1 MMRVK
6 MLTVVARFADKHPV
20 LMFSIALLI
29 TSIAAGLAS
38 QLKLVMHIKDLM
50 PESHPMVQEFNRI
63 TDDYSTASIIIV
75 AAKGDEQE
83 LKQFA
88 DEIAPKIRAL
98 TQYVKRVD
106 YKLERDFFLKHGL
119 LLEKAKD
126 LKNNKDLFSDLSPIS
141 WLRHLND
148 SFEKTYVHDQES
160 ISTKEKEN
168 NAVAFLDGI
177 KYWLKTLDRF
187 ATEGESRDPAIAEA
201 AVERFLIG
209 DPYFISQD
217 KDMLLLF
224 AQPTFTIMEIDKV
237 VDATNSID
245 ALIADISP
253 KYPSI
258 FAGTTGAVALNRD
271 EMNAVSSDMY
281 FTSLLALL
289 LIVALFVLSFRMWV
303 APILAGLTLII
314 GIVWTAGFATIATGG
329 LNLMTSMFSVIL
341 IGLGVDFSIHF
352 ISVYTEHRAEGYSV
366 GEALR
371 QTFLKSGNGIIIGS
385 LTTACAFFTLTV
397 SESVGMKE
405 FGIIAGSG
413 VLFCM
418 LAALLVLPAMLS
430 LRDKILIKLNKEKS
444 GLRAPRF
451 KYLGGFSEAIAKHPI
466 LSLSATIMITAFMLY
481 SGLQITFDYNYLNM
495 EPVGLTS
502 IRLQHDMESEFDA
515 TPDFALITASSVEEA
530 RRITEAAKD
539 LKMIGMVNS
548 ISEYVPS
555 PEQQAERLPLIHE
568 IRQSLENNRTTTPLS
583 ERSLDAFFD
592 ELYRL
597 DDNIIELAQL
607 AYLGGQDKVDEK
619 CKELIGNL
627 EDKNNKTEITALVN
641 KLKAD
646 RKKTVQNLNY
656 FYSLFEPRFRQ
667 MALGM
672 ASTEPISVEMLPQ
685 NIRNQ
690 FINKTGDKFL
700 VTIYPKEQVWNF
712 EFLERFTDQ
721 MQKLDPRITGIPMIF
736 YILMEI
742 IARDGRVAAGLT
754 ILVVFLLL
762 LLDFRNL
769 RFTMMAMVPLVFG
782 AIWMVG
788 IMQLVGLQL
797 TMMNVIGLPLILGIG
812 IDDGV
817 HILHRF
823 RVEGNGRIRTVF
835 TSTGKAVLLTSITT
849 MLAFGSLL
857 FATYRGLGSLGIA
870 LFIGVGACFLTTMML
885 LPAMLGLIGKM
896 KEKVEKK
903 VEVELQATDS
913 MHSV

>member
-1 MMRVK
+1 MREK
-6 MLTVVARFADKHPV
+6 MLTRVARFADKRPV
-20 LMFSIALLI
+20 IMLAIVLLI
-29 TSIAAGLAS
+29 TVIAAGLAGR
-38 QLKLVMHIKDLM
+38 LKLEMHIKNLL

-63 TDDYSTASIIIV
+63 TDDYSTASMIIV

-88 DEIAPKIRAL
+88 DDIAPKIRTL

-119 LLEKAKD
+119 LLQKAKD
-126 LKNNKDLFSDLSPIS
+126 LQNSKDLFSDLSPVP

-148 SFEKTYVHDQES
+148 SFEKTYVNDEES

-168 NAVAFLDGI
+168 KAVAFLDGI
-177 KYWLKTLDRF
+177 KYWLNTLERF
-187 ATEGESRDPAIAEA
+187 AIEGESLDPAVAEA

-217 KDMLLLF
+217 KDMLLIF
-224 AQPTFTIMEIDKV
+224 ALPTFTIMEIDKV
-237 VDATNSID
+237 VDATNTID
-245 ALIADISP
+245 ALIAEISP
-253 KYPSI
+253 QYPSI

-271 EMNAVSSDMY
+271 EMQAVSSDVY
-281 FTSLLALL
+281 STSLLALL
-289 LIVALFVLSFRMWV
+289 LIIALFILSFRMWV
-303 APILAGLTLII
+303 APILASLTLII
-314 GIVWTAGFATIATGG
+314 GIIWTAGFAALTIGS

-341 IGLGVDFSIHF
+341 IGLGVDFSIHL
-352 ISVYTEHRAEGYSV
+352 ISVYTEHRAEGFSI

-371 QTFLKSGNGIIIGS
+371 YALLKSGNGIITGS
-385 LTTACAFFTLTV
+385 LTTASAFFTLTV

-405 FGIIAGSG
+405 FGIVAGSG

-418 LAALLVLPAMLS
+418 LAALFVLPAMLS
-430 LRDKILIKLNKEKS
+430 LRDKMLTKLGKEKS
-444 GLRAPRF
+444 SLRAPHF
-451 KYLGGFSEAIAKHPI
+451 NFLGTFAEAIARRPI
-466 LSLSATIMITAFMLY
+466 LSLSAALLITAFMLY
-481 SGLQITFDYNYLNM
+481 SALQITFDYNYLNM

-502 IRLQHDMESEFDA
+502 IKLQHEMEAEFDA
-515 TPDFALITASSVEEA
+515 TPDFALITTSSVEEA
-530 RRITEAAKD
+530 RRIAEAARD
-539 LKMIGMVNS
+539 LKMIGMVTS
-548 ISEYVPS
+548 ISDYVPS
-555 PEQQAERLPLIHE
+555 PEQQAERMPLLHE
-568 IRQSLENNRTTTPLS
+568 IRKDLQNNRAITPLS

-592 ELYRL
+592 ELYRVE
-597 DDNIIELAQL
+597 DNIIELAQL

-619 CKELIGNL
+619 CKELIGDL
-627 EDKNNKTEITALVN
+627 EDKNNKTAITALVE
-641 KLKAD
+641 KLQAN
-646 RKKTVQNLNY
+646 RRKTVQNLNR
-656 FYSLFEPRFRQ
+656 FYSFFEPKFRQ

-672 ASTEPISVEMLPQ
+672 ASTAPITVETLPQ

-690 FINKTGDKFL
+690 FINNTGDKYL
-700 VTIYPKEQVWNF
+700 MTIYPKEQVWNF

-721 MQKLDPRITGIPMIF
+721 MQKLDPRITGIPTIF

-742 IARDGRVAAGLT
+742 IAKDGRVAAGLT

-762 LLDFRNL
+762 LWDFRKL
-769 RFTMMAMVPLVFG
+769 RFALMAMVPLIFG

-788 IMQLVGLQL
+788 TMQLAGLQL

-835 TSTGKAVLLTSITT
+835 RSTGKAVLLTSITT
-849 MLAFGSLL
+849 MLAVGSLF

-870 LFIGVGACFLTTMML
+870 LFIGVGACFLTSVIL
-885 LPAMLGLIGKM
+885 LPAMLGLIGKA
-896 KEKVEKK
+896 KK
-903 VEVELQATDS
+903 VVEVGARSTES
-913 MHSV
+913 IKPF